1 MKIYYTPY
9 INKDVIDTEFEI
21 PESSFLKPIKLSEET
36 ISSVI
41 PSESRNNANISSLD
55 KQNEQ
60 DNHLLNLTWARKIT
74 THPKTTT
81 NTVSSTIN

>member
-41 PSESRNNANISSLD
+41 PSESRNNNANISSLD

-60 DNHLLNLTWARKIT
+60 DNHLLNLT
-74 THPKTTT
+74 
-81 NTVSSTIN
+81 